1 MSDTG
6 LLLLRLRRTV
16 AVLSLLLLELVE
28 ELHELLR
35 RDAELAE
42 ELLDDLGRD
51 LSLLRREVALGLV
64 DAHELQAPEEQL
76 LSVHPRVLAEAEEL
90 LRVLAHLRDVLGRGG
105 AALDLDRHPAHQ
117 LARADLDVLPG
128 RDLGLVG

>member
-6 LLLLRLRRTV
+6 LLLLLRWWSAV

-35 RDAELAE
+35 GDAELAE

-64 DAHELQAPEEQL
+64 DAHELEPSEEQL
-76 LSVHPRVLAEAEEL
+76 LSVHPRVLGQGEEL
-90 LRVLAHLRDVLGRGG
+90 LRVLAHLRDVLRGGG

-117 LARADLDVLPG
+117 
-128 RDLGLVG
+128 